1 MENSKVW
8 MKTKVQKS
16 YRKEEINSGLKCY
29 IVYLVLSLGGFG
41 GQGLLVPL
49 CDMGTLGVCVSV

>member
-29 IVYLVLSLGGFG
+29 IVVEDDRNGKKSLV
-41 GQGLLVPL
+41 
-49 CDMGTLGVCVSV
+49 